1 MSALTALAKA
11 FCAYTENRF
20 KGKVHS
26 IERVRRPDLNGL
38 EVRLVFHLPADVAAD
53 EMEVFRRIN
62 QVIEVVVEG
71 EANNV
76 R

>member
-26 IERVRRPDLNGL
+26 IERVRRPDLDGL
-38 EVRLVFHLPADVAAD
+38 EVRLVFHIPAEQGVD

-62 QVIEVVVEG
+62 NVIEVVVEG
-71 EANNV
+71 EPNNV